1 MNKEISRRNVD
12 TTIYILILFFLIT
25 FLVYDTIYYD
35 EQEHFP
41 PKVNA
46 DTSDSLS
53 TKTPETAISAS
64 TIANDTYAIDEE
76 SNATNA
82 TTNISNYTYAIDEE
96 SNVTTNISNEEELEE
111 FVFDFT
117 TYKYPEYEG
126 ISGESFE
133 RGDKIIFLGEEGTL
147 LNGKIEN
154 GKVTSSVLQIS
165 DGQEKIMLIYY
176 QKDHYI
182 YGHLEL
188 IMYPQEEGKKN
199 SAIMKQNGKELSDCL
214 VYDSGLGYLT
224 YVKALFE
231 PDRVSP
237 GLKARVFC

>member
-1 MNKEISRRNVD
+1 MNKEISRPNVE
-12 TTIYILILFFLIT
+12 TTINIIFIIIIFFLIT
-25 FLVYDTIYYD
+25 FLFYDTIY
-35 EQEHFP
+35 FP
-41 PKVNA
+41 PKVNT

-53 TKTPETAISAS
+53 TKMPETAISAS
-64 TIANDTYAIDEE
+64 TIANDSYV
-76 SNATNA
+76 
-82 TTNISNYTYAIDEE
+82 IDEE
-96 SNVTTNISNEEELEE
+96 SNVINGTTNIPNEEEPGK

-133 RGDKIIFLGEEGTL
+133 IGDKIIFLGKEGTL
-147 LNGKIEN
+147 SNGKIEN
-154 GKVTSSVLQIS
+154 GKITSSVLEIS
-165 DGQEKIMLIYY
+165 DGQEKIILIYY
-176 QKDHYI
+176 QKNHYI

-188 IMYPQEEGKKN
+188 IMYPQEEGEKN

-231 PDRVSP
+231 PVYKHYR
-237 GLKARVFC
+237 